1 LSTFI
6 NSISKGV
13 SAFKSRNYVNALQD
27 LTEAFDAVENED
39 FLKIDS
45 EIFNALCDAQ
55 EITALMSELPVFE
68 KNEFLASALNNL
80 KSVLLAF
87 TKPEGSTAAAL
98 LKSLENFIILV
109 QGMNVALKYIQLK
122 KFRADDF
129 PPQVSFEITSDAL
142 IKLYL
147 WTEEQDGKVAKI
159 SQLKQ
164 DFEELFDKERKSK
177 KYYLDRADELFK
189 NAAYDDCINLL
200 EQAASDHESLK
211 MESYL
216 RIGHILLELNKA
228 AEALDYYM
236 KARVLGATKIQLSE
250 GIRKACTLLL
260 QHPEYKSQKSAL
272 MSLMEDFS

>member
-1 LSTFI
+1 LNFFI
-6 NSISKGV
+6 NSISKAV
-13 SAFKSRNYVNALQD
+13 SAFKSRNYFNALQD
-27 LTEAFDAVENED
+27 LSEAFDAIENEH
-39 FLKIDS
+39 FTKIDS
-45 EIFNALCDAQ
+45 EIFNALFDAQ
-55 EITALMSELPVFE
+55 EITSLMLELPVFE
-68 KNEFLASALNNL
+68 KNEFVASALSKT
-80 KSVLLAF
+80 KSALIAF
-87 TKPEGSTAAAL
+87 TKPEGGNAA
-98 LKSLENFIILV
+98 SLMESLDNFLIVVL
-109 QGMNVALKYIQLK
+109 GMNVAMNYLQLK

-142 IKLYL
+142 IKLYI

-164 DFEELFDKERKSK
+164 EFEQLFDKERKSK

-216 RIGHILLELNKA
+216 RIGSILLELQKTA
-228 AEALDYYM
+228 DALDYYM

-272 MSLMEDFS
+272 TSLMEDFS